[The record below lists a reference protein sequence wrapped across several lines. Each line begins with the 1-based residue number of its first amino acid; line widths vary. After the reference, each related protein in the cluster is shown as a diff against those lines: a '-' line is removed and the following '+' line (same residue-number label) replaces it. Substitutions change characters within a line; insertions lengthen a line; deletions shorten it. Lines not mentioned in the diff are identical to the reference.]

1 MYIDIFNEVVDIMQ
15 NDYAG
20 YKDKQGWDFPDK
32 YRENIQKL
40 SNQRQID
47 DYTFINIVNDYLLDF
62 KDPHMFFI
70 AKDEH
75 SKTNKDIGFKV
86 RRFNDVIYV
95 TEVMSETRLKV
106 GDRIIA
112 LDNLAVSE
120 LSLKHKRELRDEIP
134 ERQRWES
141 IIEKYDTIY
150 IENNGHEVTSFNL
163 KLYEKQPYTPIH
175 SLEKLNH
182 NTLKMTLTDFFSP
195 DPIEKILKDNKI
207 ILSDLKNLIIDVR
220 KNRGGSDASFEQLLP
235 LFFPK
240 GKTIINLDNYKMDF
254 NITKRTADLQIKGL
268 KSLQNT
274 STDISFKEN
283 LNSIIDFFKE
293 NSGKGFISF
302 ENGGEFEVEG
312 SEYPKN
318 IIVLADVYC
327 GSAGDIFVD
336 IASRSY
342 KVTVIG
348 RPTAGLNDY
357 SNLINKDWNEKF
369 SLYYPTSRMVSL
381 DNGIKDT
388 GVKPDT
394 CVKWTPEHLQ
404 TDIDMNTALN
414 LIKEQ

>member
-1 MYIDIFNEVVDIMQ
+1 MY
-15 NDYAG
+15 A
-20 YKDKQGWDFPDK
+20 
-32 YRENIQKL
+32 
-40 SNQRQID
+40 
-47 DYTFINIVNDYLLDF
+47 
-62 KDPHMFFI
+62 
-70 AKDEH
+70 
-75 SKTNKDIGFKV
+75 
-86 RRFNDVIYV
+86 
-95 TEVMSETRLKV
+95 
-106 GDRIIA
+106 
-112 LDNLAVSE
+112 
-120 LSLKHKRELRDEIP
+120 
-134 ERQRWES
+134 
-141 IIEKYDTIY
+141 
-150 IENNGHEVTSFNL
+150 
-163 KLYEKQPYTPIH
+163 
-175 SLEKLNH
+175 
-182 NTLKMTLTDFFSP
+182 
-195 DPIEKILKDNKI
+195 
-207 ILSDLKNLIIDVR
+207 
-220 KNRGGSDASFEQLLP
+220 
-235 LFFPK
+235 
-240 GKTIINLDNYKMDF
+240 
-254 NITKRTADLQIKGL
+254 
-268 KSLQNT
+268 
-274 STDISFKEN
+274 FKEN